1 MGKKN
6 ILIIDDE
13 ITLQKAL
20 TEVLQQEGFSVINAL
35 DGETGLKKCRT
46 SAPDLI
52 LLDII
57 LPKMDGFKIFEEI
70 RASKKLKKI
79 PILVLTNLE
88 ENADVRKMASGE
100 NVFYLVKS
108 NYSLEN
114 IVSKVKETLKQ

>member
-1 MGKKN
+1 MNKKTV
-6 ILIIDDE
+6 LIIDDE

-20 TEVLQQEGFSVINAL
+20 SEVLQQEGFKVVSAL
-35 DGETGLKKCRT
+35 DGETGLQKCKT

-79 PILVLTNLE
+79 PVMVLTNLE
-88 ENADVRKMASGE
+88 ENVDVGRMASGE
-100 NVFYLVKS
+100 NVCYLVKS

-114 IVSKVKETLKQ
+114 IVSKVQEILK

>member
-1 MGKKN
+1 MKKT

-57 LPKMDGFKIFEEI
+57 LPKVDGFKIFEEI
-70 RASKKLKKI
+70 RASKKLRKI

-88 ENADVRKMASGE
+88 ENADVRKMAGGE
-100 NVFYLVKS
+100 DVFYLVKS

-114 IVSKVKETLKQ
+114 IVSKIKETLKQ